1 MKTTEIALKRVTR
14 VMGITALAAELGVGR
29 QHLYKVIA
37 GERRSPRIE
46 RALAERGIRVRRRA
60 QAPRP

>member
-1 MKTTEIALKRVTR
+1 MKQAEIALRRVTR
-14 VMGITALAAELGVGR
+14 VIGITALSAELGVGR

-46 RALAERGIRVRRRA
+46 RVLSERGIRLPHRA
-60 QAPRP
+60 GKERA